1 MSHWIVYALLIF
13 VLLRILRKVVFPMF
27 QITRIATDKMRDMQR
42 QMEEMERKN
51 VQQEQQKRTRSVKE
65 GEFIDF
71 EEVK

>member
-13 VLLRILRKVVFPMF
+13 VLLRIVRKVVFPMF
-27 QITRIATDKMRDMQR
+27 QITRMATDKMRDMQR
-42 QMEEMERKN
+42 QMEEMEQRNIK
-51 VQQEQQKRTRSVKE
+51 QEQRARSVKE